1 MSKMSYDQSENRQWR
16 ASGRDAPVRLF
27 LSGAEGDTG
36 ALAGTQAAGFPIE
49 LSLLEEGNLV
59 EMQHLEGVAAAVIQ
73 VSVDDEH
80 SIKRFAEL
88 AGATS
93 TPLLAAAF
101 DPPLALVRTL
111 VRAGAHDVIPLPLEL
126 DDLETSLKPVRA
138 KYDADAV
145 RAQVTDSRLVTVIK
159 AEGGVGATAL
169 AVQLATRFA
178 ASEAKRGR
186 EVALLDLD
194 VQFGDAAFQLGL
206 RPKIN
211 LTDLIEAGNRLDGD
225 LLRQATAAHPSG
237 LNILSAPEE
246 ITPLEALNSDR
257 ALALADVAMREFGT
271 VFVDLPT
278 NWTNWSLSLL
288 AKSDL
293 VLMVCEL
300 TIPSLHRARRQLDLL
315 KTQDLGEVDIRVVVN
330 RFEKGLFKKVT
341 AEDAERVLGV
351 PVAYTVVNDHATMT
365 AAIERGVPIGEIRR
379 RSPLSRDLDLL
390 DAGIAAAMGLER

>member
-1 MSKMSYDQSENRQWR
+1 MSVMSYDQSENRQWR

-27 LSGAEGDTG
+27 LAGAEGDTG
-36 ALAGTQAAGFPIE
+36 ALAGAQAAGFPIE
-49 LSLLEEGNLV
+49 LSLLDDGNLV
-59 EMQHLEGVAAAVIQ
+59 EMEHLEGVAAAVIQ
-73 VSVDDEH
+73 VSADDDSTIE
-80 SIKRFAEL
+80 RFADL
-88 AGATS
+88 AAATN

-138 KYDADAV
+138 QFDADAI
-145 RAQVTDSRLVTVIK
+145 RAQASDSRMVTVIK

-178 ASEAKRGR
+178 ASENKVGR

-211 LTDLIEAGNRLDGD
+211 LSDLIEAGSRLDGD
-225 LLRQATAAHPSG
+225 LLRQAAAAHPSG

-257 ALALADVAMREFGT
+257 ALALTDIAMREFGT
-271 VFVDLPT
+271 VFIDLPT

-315 KTQDLGEVDIRVVVN
+315 ATQELGEVDIRVIVN

-341 AEDAERVLGV
+341 AEDAERVLGR
-351 PVAYTVVNDHATMT
+351 PVSYTVVNDHATMT